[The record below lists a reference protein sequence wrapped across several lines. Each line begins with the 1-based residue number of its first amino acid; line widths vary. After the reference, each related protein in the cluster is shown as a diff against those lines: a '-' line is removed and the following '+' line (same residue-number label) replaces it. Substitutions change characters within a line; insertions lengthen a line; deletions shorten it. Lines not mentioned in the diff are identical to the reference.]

1 MDIVGDEKDNAVAK
15 ETIALQNTVSRYYTH
30 LQWVTTP
37 QSEHIKTRSQV
48 TELLTSKDN
57 IWSMVI

>member
-1 MDIVGDEKDNAVAK
+1 MDIVGDEKDHAVAK
-15 ETIALQNTVSRYYTH
+15 ETITLQNTVSKHHTH
-30 LQWVTTP
+30 LQWATTS
-37 QSEHIKTRSQV
+37 QSEQIKTRSEV